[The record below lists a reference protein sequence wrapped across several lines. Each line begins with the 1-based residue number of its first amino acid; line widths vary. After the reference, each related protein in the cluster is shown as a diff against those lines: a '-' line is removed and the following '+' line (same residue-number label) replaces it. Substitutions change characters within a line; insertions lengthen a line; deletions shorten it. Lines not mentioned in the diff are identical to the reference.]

1 MRCVRRS
8 IVFILS
14 FIFLLGWCLHPY
26 AVYAE
31 LAMRV
36 EPSVSDIQ
44 SFGPGHQIVEGRY
57 TISNVAS
64 DGTRLFVAAP
74 RGGFR

>member
-8 IVFILS
+8 LVLILS
-14 FIFLLGWCLHPY
+14 FVFLLGWCLHPY

-31 LAMRV
+31 VAMRV

-44 SFGPGHQIVEGRY
+44 SFGPGHQIAEGRY
-57 TISNVAS
+57 TISNVVRR
-64 DGTRLFVAAP
+64 GP